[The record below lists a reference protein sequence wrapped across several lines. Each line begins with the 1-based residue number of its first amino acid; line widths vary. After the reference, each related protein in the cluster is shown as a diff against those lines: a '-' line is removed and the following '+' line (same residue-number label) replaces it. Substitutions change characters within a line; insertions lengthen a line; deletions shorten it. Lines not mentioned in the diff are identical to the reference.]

1 MTKQGGFAIVNLL
14 GSQGR
19 QRKRGGE
26 TLLFFADPGAGSMAQ
41 KNRLPAAHPQK
52 EITLDESADH
62 SVRQGLFLF
71 YLSI

>member
-1 MTKQGGFAIVNLL
+1 MQ
-14 GSQGR
+14 
-19 QRKRGGE
+19 
-26 TLLFFADPGAGSMAQ
+26 Q
-41 KNRLPAAHPQK
+41 KNRLSGGGNKK

>member
-1 MTKQGGFAIVNLL
+1 MCWGLCAFLAERGGGILFFYAIV
-14 GSQGR
+14 
-19 QRKRGGE
+19 
-26 TLLFFADPGAGSMAQ
+26 
-41 KNRLPAAHPQK
+41 PAAPWGSGHQPGSSGNKKTACPAAGIKK